1 MMPTPLIHP
10 RPRHLTQLTNL
21 PRVAHPAQ
29 RAAGGFAAVAAI
41 FLVLVF
47 AAMATYMLTFS
58 NTAQINSTQDL
69 QSSRAYWAA
78 RAGLEWGMARAGTTN
93 AAGLVG
99 CPTLPSPLTIE
110 GFTVKVTCTINT
122 YTEASILQI
131 TSVATLGGAPG
142 ALGYVERSVTSVF
155 EV

>member
-1 MMPTPLIHP
+1 MTPP
-10 RPRHLTQLTNL
+10 PPFPPFNGL
-21 PRVAHPAQ
+21 PRRLAPLNRFAHPAQ

-47 AAMATYMLTFS
+47 AAMAAYMLTFS
-58 NTAQINSTQDL
+58 NTAQINSAQDL

-78 RAGLEWGMARAGTTN
+78 RAGLEWGMARASTTN
-93 AAGLVG
+93 AAGVVG
-99 CPTLPSPLTIE
+99 CPTLPSPLTVE
-110 GFTVKVTCTINT
+110 GFTVAVTCTQST
-122 YTEASILQI
+122 YTEARILQI
-131 TSVATLGGAPG
+131 TSIATLGGAPG

>member
-1 MMPTPLIHP
+1 MMPTPFIH
-10 RPRHLTQLTNL
+10 TSNL
-21 PRVAHPAQ
+21 PRLAHPAQ
-29 RAAGGFAAVAAI
+29 RTAGGFAAVAAI

-47 AAMATYMLTFS
+47 AAMAAYMLTFS
-58 NTAQINSTQDL
+58 NTAQITSTQDL

-122 YTEASILQI
+122 YTEASILRI
-131 TSVATLGGAPG
+131 TSIATLGGNPG
-142 ALGYVERSVTSVF
+142 AIGYVERSITSVF